1 MITSYTLYLDPGEV
15 GMEFVHFLT
24 TIIKFTREVDHEFCG
39 ESNVT
44 TGDGASGLQLL
55 SLQES
60 QLPALCCQPSVFLV
74 SRDGKQWIVD
84 VFLTE
89 CF

>member
-15 GMEFVHFLT
+15 GLEFVHFLT

-55 SLQES
+55 S
-60 QLPALCCQPSVFLV
+60 
-74 SRDGKQWIVD
+74 
-84 VFLTE
+84 
-89 CF
+89 